1 MTVLLVL
8 VGLVAGGLT
17 IGFALQFNAALEPVY
32 KRVSYTTLAGRVDT
46 LDMVVSAEVG
56 PRLRV
61 LYADGT
67 STWVSVGPGPISM
80 WPRDQRSPAD
90 TGARMVIPSRDD
102 RVRDSLRRVACAYL
116 RKTP

>member
-1 MTVLLVL
+1 MSRLNWTLLLLV
-8 VGLVAGGLT
+8 VAVAGGLVWLNRQPRP
-17 IGFALQFNAALEPVY
+17 LQ
-32 KRVSYTTLAGRVDT
+32 RVSYTTLSGKLDT
-46 LDMVVSAEVG
+46 LDMVVQISVG
-56 PRLRV
+56 PRLQV
-61 LYADGT
+61 QYADGT